1 MSPTGMDLVFSP
13 LETKRFGFKVFRA
26 TASGPDAASLR
37 RALLAHRP
45 DLLIVRIPAAE
56 LGALGVLEELGVP
69 IIVAD
74 TLVHY
79 AVDLERT
86 ADAPLRN
93 PGIEFTPAG
102 AEDLESLVRLI
113 FGDYVNHYAV
123 NPLLPRQSFLDG
135 YVEWA
140 VGFTGE
146 SADRAAWIARLDGEP
161 VAFATCAFSAEEA
174 DGILYGVT
182 PAASGRG
189 VYRDLIRF
197 TAAQGRAR
205 GCRHMH
211 VSTQIPNFPVQ
222 AVWAGE
228 GFRLKGAE
236 TTLHVNA
243 LLDWAAAAPQ
253 RTACRWTAADL
264 GGGDPW
270 QEARLLDAVARRLL
284 AEGGRDDS
292 ALPHTVRRF
301 RVRALQAETPYAA
314 RLGVLDAPVGL
325 AVLQVSDEAGDLAH
339 QAYYHLPRPSPPPV

>member
-1 MSPTGMDLVFSP
+1 
-13 LETKRFGFKVFRA
+13 
-26 TASGPDAASLR
+26 
-37 RALLAHRP
+37 
-45 DLLIVRIPAAE
+45 
-56 LGALGVLEELGVP
+56 VP

-79 AVDLERT
+79 AVDLEKT

-93 PGIEFTPAG
+93 PGIAFTPASG
-102 AEDLESLVRLI
+102 EELESLVRLI

-140 VGFTGE
+140 VGFTEGP
-146 SADRAAWIARLDGEP
+146 ADRAAWIARLDGEP
-161 VAFATCAFSAEEA
+161 VAFATCTFTPEEA
-174 DGILYGVT
+174 DGILYGVI
-182 PAASGRG
+182 PEASGRG

-197 TAAQGRAR
+197 TATQGRLR
-205 GCRHMH
+205 GCRRMH

-253 RTACRWTAADL
+253 RTECRWAAADL
-264 GGGDPW
+264 TGGDPW
-270 QEARLLDAVARRLL
+270 QEARLLDEVGRRLL
-284 AEGGRDDS
+284 AGGGWDRS
-292 ALPHTVRRF
+292 ALPYAVRRF
-301 RVRALQAETPYAA
+301 RVRPLEAGVAYSA
-314 RLGVLDAPVGL
+314 RLGVLEAPAGL
-325 AVLQVSDEAGDLAH
+325 AVLQVSDEAGGLTH
-339 QAYYHLPRPSPPPV
+339 QAYYHLPRS